1 MMHMTLYWGIK
12 VTLLFDSWKT
22 DSWFSYLL
30 SLLACFLFSAF
41 YQYLEDRRIRLK
53 AIAVSNPPQQPQSV
67 NVTLLTPKRR
77 ASSAKFATALLFG
90 INSAIG
96 YLLMLAV
103 MSFNGGV
110 FLAIVLGLTAGYL
123 LFRSGDEERAE
134 ADLHDW
140 TLANLKSHGG
150 KSSSLNPSLLL
161 RFSEKILHIDFGD
174 CFEVKVPFLL
184 PRMLVIAMEVIS
196 GTGGNFCFTFEDMMQ
211 VLSIVLWTMEVLIMK
226 SIVPFCVS
234 VLGFIFSSEWS
245 TVNCCLLR
253 FVIEVMVV
261 HRSVVKGMTVELQN
275 KPCTVVVQV
284 WCEEENVDNA
294 SLSHT
299 KMYRRP
305 ALMSSAADSSAEAP

>member
-30 SLLACFLFSAF
+30 SLLACFVFSAF

-123 LFRSGDEERAE
+123 LFRSGDEE
-134 ADLHDW
+134 
-140 TLANLKSHGG
+140 
-150 KSSSLNPSLLL
+150 
-161 RFSEKILHIDFGD
+161 
-174 CFEVKVPFLL
+174 
-184 PRMLVIAMEVIS
+184 
-196 GTGGNFCFTFEDMMQ
+196 
-211 VLSIVLWTMEVLIMK
+211 
-226 SIVPFCVS
+226 
-234 VLGFIFSSEWS
+234 
-245 TVNCCLLR
+245 
-253 FVIEVMVV
+253 VV
-261 HRSVVKGMTVELQN
+261 A
-275 KPCTVVVQV
+275 
-284 WCEEENVDNA
+284 VDNPCA
-294 SLSHT
+294 C
-299 KMYRRP
+299 
-305 ALMSSAADSSAEAP
+305 A